1 MVHMRFIGSSVP
13 ETKWLEVLE
22 EATRVLD
29 RGGCLEIVDMGHADA
44 SVSDAIKL
52 ALPLVQ
58 SLIPATTQPL
68 FSQTVTHPVLSE
80 TITPASRPRNKHN
93 PAVRI
98 KHELRKAGFHIKG
111 DLPEARE
118 MPVTLTAWIATKK

>member
-1 MVHMRFIGSSVP
+1 MRFIGSSVP

-29 RGGCLEIVDMGHADA
+29 RGGCLEIVDMGHARA
-44 SVSDAIKL
+44 SVFDAIKL

-68 FSQTVTHPVLSE
+68 FSQTVTRGTS
-80 TITPASRPRNKHN
+80 TIPPYESSTNSARQGSTSRVICQKLANCP
-93 PAVRI
+93 
-98 KHELRKAGFHIKG
+98 
-111 DLPEARE
+111 
-118 MPVTLTAWIATKK
+118 